1 MRLALALLLA
11 TLAVESAAQPSPAW
25 TARLDGAASYYDR
38 ITDMKVDRAG
48 NVYLCGSTYTANQF
62 AQDYLTVKYGPD
74 GTRAWARIFDVGEN
88 DVPTGIALDPMGNV
102 YVTGTVG
109 TLRYDSA
116 GTQQW
121 HRPTGGSAIAIDPS
135 GNLLLVGS
143 SGGDAAIWKLSPA
156 GDTLWMRTHDGTAGQ
171 SDYLIDVASDAQGNV
186 FAIGAQNLEHDQT
199 VGDFLVLRYD
209 PAGSFRWAGIYNG
222 PGNAID
228 LTQAFALDSA
238 GNVVVAGW
246 VDVQGLYSGGDVGL
260 VRFSGADGSVLSS
273 DTVDRGFQDRPFDV
287 ALDAQGNAYV
297 VGHSEAF
304 FTLFDYIVVKFDAAG
319 QEVWTRTYD
328 GGGGQFDEATAV
340 SVDRSGHIYV
350 TGGAAPVAGQPP
362 DFVTLK
368 YDASGTLLWA
378 ARYDSPAHD
387 LDTASHMEVDGMGN
401 IHVAGESYGA
411 GTQSD
416 FLLVKYVQAQV
427 VAPAAFLVVSGVIV
441 DGDLGSL
448 SASDDDRL
456 VARPKAGPSTSRAVV
471 RIQVE
476 GVSPIQSPSM
486 MGVRLEASAS
496 ADTLS
501 QKLYLFNFDTQT
513 YEEVDAT
520 RSTLSDS
527 VREIAAPGALSRFV
541 QSESMSVKALME
553 FRETGPVPDYPWRA
567 RVDEARWLIHP

>member
-25 TARLDGAASYYDR
+25 TARIDGAASYYDR

-48 NVYLCGSTYTANQF
+48 DVYLCGSTYTTNQF

-88 DVPTGIALDPMGNV
+88 DIPAGIALDPLGNV
-102 YVTGTVG
+102 YVTGSVG

-121 HRPTGGSAIAIDPS
+121 HRPVGGSAIATDPS
-135 GNLLLVGS
+135 GNLLLAGS
-143 SGGDAAIWKLSPA
+143 SGGDAALWKLNQA
-156 GDTLWMRTHDGTAGQ
+156 GDTLWMRTHDGPAGQ

-186 FAIGAQNLEHDQT
+186 VAIGAQNLEHDQT
-199 VGDFLVLRYD
+199 VGDFLVLMYD
-209 PAGSFRWAGIYNG
+209 PAGSFRWAGIYDG

-246 VDVQGLYSGGDVGL
+246 VDVQGQFSGGDVGL
-260 VRFSGADGSVLSS
+260 VRFRGTDGSVLSS

-297 VGHSEAF
+297 VGHTEAF
-304 FTLFDYIVVKFDAAG
+304 LTLFDYIVVKFDAGG
-319 QEVWTRTYD
+319 QEAWTRTYD
-328 GGGGQFDEATAV
+328 GGGRQFDEATAV
-340 SVDRSGHIYV
+340 SVDRTGHIYV

-368 YDASGTLLWA
+368 YHANGTLLWA

-401 IHVAGESYGA
+401 IYVAGESYGV

-416 FLLVKYVQAQV
+416 FLLVKY
-427 VAPAAFLVVSGVIV
+427 
-441 DGDLGSL
+441 
-448 SASDDDRL
+448 
-456 VARPKAGPSTSRAVV
+456 AGPSSYGRWSATRSKARPAGSSSPGPSGHTRAPRTYLGGTRLPAIQTDSMVRVLRTSSRGLRPRTTKSAHAPGRSVPAPSV
-471 RIQVE
+471 AAMHWAASRVADWRTWR
-476 GVSPIQSPSM
+476 GVSPALAISSSSM
-486 MGVRLEASAS
+486 CS
-496 ADTLS
+496 
-501 QKLYLFNFDTQT
+501 K
-513 YEEVDAT
+513 
-520 RSTLSDS
+520 
-527 VREIAAPGALSRFV
+527 
-541 QSESMSVKALME
+541 
-553 FRETGPVPDYPWRA
+553 
-567 RVDEARWLIHP
+567 